1 MTQSNRNFKGKN
13 KELNDMQKS
22 SPDSVLGRTLLRA
35 KSRTHQPPSHTL
47 YTPQQPIF
55 SDVWRQFV
63 QSLLFRAENQVF
75 HLTTISS
82 QGSQCKLSAIEPLPV
97 GEIHWLCER
106 CSAHTTC
113 ATACHGARPWRA
125 CLLPRSISQH
135 FAWIWHIVQTWAVV
149 PNSKINNHV
158 LGSQQLPNVSDAL
171 T

>member
-1 MTQSNRNFKGKN
+1 MTCRSHLLILCWAEHCLEQRAGLTSRLRIHSTH
-13 KELNDMQKS
+13 LN
-22 SPDSVLGRTLLRA
+22 SPFF
-35 KSRTHQPPSHTL
+35 P
-47 YTPQQPIF
+47 
-55 SDVWRQFV
+55 DVWRQFV

-82 QGSQCKLSAIEPLPV
+82 QGSQCKLSATEPLPV

-106 CSAHTTC
+106 CPAHTTC